1 MNILLRDFSHF
12 LSTLQLIQTKLNSC
26 NMKNEPCELTNTFIR
41 NSIPDMSILFYSKS
55 SSTPKFSRKAYSI
68 SEWTSIAISSNFIL
82 TTYKTII
89 FNDNFFNKR
98 PCWCLITT
106 YLSIFLYK
114 YAVKHLADVV
124 KCANLMLHMK
134 HVLACI

>member
-89 FNDNFFNKR
+89 LNDKNFYQETLLVSHNNLFV
-98 PCWCLITT
+98 
-106 YLSIFLYK
+106 IFLYK
-114 YAVKHLADVV
+114 YTVKHLADVV

>member
-89 FNDNFFNKR
+89 FNDKNFYQETLLVSHNNLFV
-98 PCWCLITT
+98 
-106 YLSIFLYK
+106 IFLYK
-114 YAVKHLADVV
+114 YTVKHLADVV